1 MVKLLNIFN
10 ERKASVLQ
18 ALIEHIEL
26 SFIALF
32 FAVLIGLPLSIYLT
46 RHKKIAEPI
55 INVTAVM
62 QTIPS
67 LALLGLMIP
76 LFGIG
81 KFPAVVALVAYAL
94 LPIMRNTYTGIA
106 GVDASLIEAANGMG
120 MSPVKRLTKVEL
132 PLALPVIM
140 AGVRTA
146 MVLIVGTTTLAALI
160 GAGGLGDLILLG
172 IDRNNGQLIL
182 LGAIPAAL
190 LALIFDFVL
199 RWISEL
205 SYKKS
210 LIAFLIIIITA
221 LAIVLAPLFGKSTD
235 DTIVLGGKLGAEPE
249 ILINMYQHLIE
260 DETDLKVELKPGLGK
275 TSFVFNALQS
285 GDIDIYPEF
294 TGTVINEF
302 LKEEVKSR
310 EDDEVYEQARSGLME
325 EFDLVYLPPM
335 AFNNTYAL
343 AMKEE
348 LANESGIED
357 ISDLEKIQNDLKAG
371 FTLEFSDREDG
382 YRGIQSEY
390 GIEFKDMVTMEP
402 KLRYTAIENND
413 IDILDAYSTD
423 SELESYKLK
432 VLNDDLALFPPYQGA
447 PLLREETLEKHPEL
461 EEILNKLAGKIT
473 DDEMREMNYLV
484 NVEDKSPREVALEYL
499 EENNLLKD

>member
-1 MVKLLNIFN
+1 M
-10 ERKASVLQ
+10 ERKSDLLQ

-46 RHKKIAEPI
+46 RHRKIAEPI
-55 INVTAVM
+55 INITAVM

-81 KFPAVVALVAYAL
+81 KFPAIVALVAYAL
-94 LPIMRNTYTGIA
+94 LPIMRNTYTGID
-106 GVDASLIEAANGMG
+106 GVDASLVEAANGMG
-120 MSPVKRLTKVEL
+120 MSPLKRLTKIEL

-140 AGVRTA
+140 AGIRTA

-172 IDRNNGQLIL
+172 IDRNNGSLIL

-190 LALIFDFVL
+190 LAIIFDYVL
-199 RWISEL
+199 RKISQL

-210 LIAFLIIIITA
+210 LIAFFIIIFIA
-221 LAIVLAPLFGKSTD
+221 LAIVLAPLFGKATD
-235 DTIVLGGKLGAEPE
+235 DKLVIGGKLGAEPE
-249 ILINMYQHLIE
+249 ILINMYKILIE
-260 DETDLKVELKPGLGK
+260 DETEIEVELKAGLGK

-294 TGTVINEF
+294 TGTAINEF
-302 LKEEVKSR
+302 IKEEVESKEDEAVYQQAKSGM
-310 EDDEVYEQARSGLME
+310 ED
-325 EFDLVYLPPM
+325 EFNLILLPPM
-335 AFNNTYAL
+335 AYNNTYAL
-343 AMKEE
+343 AMKESKAKE
-348 LANESGIED
+348 EGIED
-357 ISDLEKIQNDLKAG
+357 ISDLSKVADDLTAG
-371 FTLEFSDREDG
+371 FTLEFTDREDG
-382 YRGIQSEY
+382 YLGIQSEY
-390 GIEFKDMVTMEP
+390 GITFNHVVTMEP
-402 KLRYTAIENND
+402 KLRYTAIENDD

-423 SELESYKLK
+423 SELESYDLK
-432 VLNDDLALFPPYQGA
+432 VLNDDLSLFPPYQGA
-447 PLLREETLEKHPEL
+447 PLLREDTLIEYPEL
-461 EEILNKLAGKIT
+461 EDILNKLAGKVT

-484 NVEDKSPREVALEYL
+484 NVESESAYDVALEYL
-499 EENNLLKD
+499 EQQELLK

>member
-1 MVKLLNIFN
+1 M
-10 ERKASVLQ
+10 ERKSDLLQ

-46 RHKKIAEPI
+46 RHKKFAEPI

-81 KFPAVVALVAYAL
+81 KFPAIVALVAYAL

-106 GVDASLIEAANGMG
+106 GVDASLTEAADGMG
-120 MSPVKRLTKVEL
+120 MSRLKRLTKIEL

-140 AGVRTA
+140 AGIRTA

-160 GAGGLGDLILLG
+160 GAGGLGDIILLG

-190 LALIFDFVL
+190 LALVFDFVL
-199 RWISEL
+199 RRISKL

-210 LIAFLIIIITA
+210 LVAFIIIILIA
-221 LAIVLAPLFGKSTD
+221 LAMVLAPLFNKTSD
-235 DTIVLGGKLGAEPE
+235 DTLVLGGKLGAEPE
-249 ILINMYQHLIE
+249 ILINMYQQLIE

-275 TSFVFNALQS
+275 TSFVFNALQN

-294 TGTVINEF
+294 TGTAINEF
-302 LKEEVKSR
+302 LKEEVESK
-310 EDDEVYEQARSGLME
+310 EDKEVYEQARSGMLE

-335 AFNNTYAL
+335 AYNNTYAL
-343 AMKEE
+343 AIKEE
-348 LANESGIED
+348 LAEERGIED
-357 ISDLEKIQNDLKAG
+357 ISDLANVQNDLTAG
-371 FTLEFSDREDG
+371 FTLEFTDREDG
-382 YRGIQSEY
+382 YLGIQSLY
-390 GIEFKDMVTMEP
+390 GIEFSDVVTMEP

-423 SELESYKLK
+423 SELESYNLK
-432 VLNDDLALFPPYQGA
+432 VLNDDQSLFPPYEGA
-447 PLLREETLEKHPEL
+447 PLLRKETLDKHPEL
-461 EEILNKLAGKIT
+461 EDVLNKLAGKVT

-484 NVEDKSPREVALEYL
+484 NVEDESPKDVAIEYL
-499 EENNLLKD
+499 DENDLLE

>member
-1 MVKLLNIFN
+1 MVNLELLIS
-10 ERKASVLQ
+10 RKSDLLQ

-46 RHKKIAEPI
+46 RHERIAEPI

-81 KFPAVVALVAYAL
+81 KFPAIVALVVYAL
-94 LPIMRNTYTGIA
+94 LPIMRNTYTGIK

-120 MSPVKRLTKVEL
+120 MSPLKRLTKVEL

-140 AGVRTA
+140 AGIRTA

-172 IDRNNGQLIL
+172 IDRNNGGLIL

-190 LALIFDFVL
+190 LALIFDYVL
-199 RWISEL
+199 RKISKL

-210 LIAFLIIIITA
+210 LIALIIIILIA
-221 LAIVLAPLFGKSTD
+221 LSMVLAPLFGKSSD
-235 DTIVLGGKLGAEPE
+235 DTLVIGGKLSAEPE
-249 ILINMYQHLIE
+249 ILINMYQLLIE
-260 DETDLKVELKPGLGK
+260 DETDLNVELKPGLGK
-275 TSFVFNALQS
+275 TSFVFNALRS

-294 TGTVINEF
+294 TGTAINEF
-302 LKEEVKSR
+302 LKEEVESN
-310 EDDEVYEQARSGLME
+310 EDAEVYEQARSGMLE
-325 EFDLVYLPPM
+325 EFGLVYLPPM
-335 AFNNTYAL
+335 AYNNTYAL
-343 AMKEE
+343 AIKEE
-348 LANESGIED
+348 LAKEKEIED
-357 ISDLEKIQNDLKAG
+357 ISDLKNYQNDLRAG

-382 YRGIQSEY
+382 YLGIQSEY
-390 GIEFKDMVTMEP
+390 GITFKDVVTMEP

-413 IDILDAYSTD
+413 IDVLDAYSTD

-447 PLLREETLEKHPEL
+447 PLLSEKTLEKHPEL
-461 EEILNKLAGKIT
+461 EDILNKLAGKVT
-473 DDEMREMNYLV
+473 DDEMRQMNYLV
-484 NVEDKSPREVALEYL
+484 NVEDESPHDVALNFL
-499 EENNLLKD
+499 EEQGLLKSN

>member
-1 MVKLLNIFN
+1 MD
-10 ERKASVLQ
+10 RKSDLFT

-32 FAVLIGLPLSIYLT
+32 FAVIIGLPLSIYLT

-55 INVTAVM
+55 INVAAVL

-81 KFPAVVALVAYAL
+81 QFPAIVALVAYAL
-94 LPIMRNTYTGIA
+94 LPIMRNTYTGIVE
-106 GVDASLIEAANGMG
+106 VDPSLIEAADGIG
-120 MSPVKRLTKVEL
+120 MSKFKRLSKIEL
-132 PLALPVIM
+132 PLALSVIM
-140 AGVRTA
+140 AGIRTA

-190 LALIFDFVL
+190 LALIFDFGL
-199 RWISEL
+199 RGTSKL

-210 LIAFLIIIITA
+210 LVAFIVIILIA
-221 LAIVLAPLFGKSTD
+221 LAIVIAPLFSKSSE
-235 DTIVLGGKLGAEPE
+235 DTLVIGGKLGAEPE
-249 ILINMYQHLIE
+249 ILINMYQILIE
-260 DETDLKVELKPGLGK
+260 DETDLKVQLEPGLGK

-294 TGTVINEF
+294 TGTAINEF
-302 LKEEVKSR
+302 LKEEVESKES
-310 EDDEVYEQARSGLME
+310 EEVYEQARSGLLE
-325 EFDLVYLPPM
+325 EFGLVYLPPM
-335 AFNNTYAL
+335 AYNNTYTL
-343 AMKEE
+343 AMKET
-348 LANESGIED
+348 LAKEEGIEN
-357 ISDLEKIQNDLKAG
+357 ISDLAKIEDDLTAG

-382 YRGIQSEY
+382 YLGIQSLY
-390 GIEFKDMVTMEP
+390 GIEFGEVVTMEP
-402 KLRYTAIENND
+402 KLRYTAIENGD
-413 IDILDAYSTD
+413 IDLLDAYSTD
-423 SELESYKLK
+423 SELESYELA
-432 VLNDDLALFPPYQGA
+432 VLNDDESLFPPYEGA
-447 PLLREETLEKHPEL
+447 PLLREETLDDHPEL
-461 EEILNKLAGKIT
+461 EEILNQLAGKVT

-484 NVEDKSPREVALEYL
+484 NVEEESPKDVATDYL
-499 EENNLLKD
+499 KNIDLIE

>member
-1 MVKLLNIFN
+1 MNRLLNILV
-10 ERKASVLQ
+10 ERKTDLIQ

-32 FAVLIGLPLSIYLT
+32 FAVLLGLPLSIYLT
-46 RHKKIAEPI
+46 RRKKIAEPI

-81 KFPAVVALVAYAL
+81 KFPAIVALVAYAL
-94 LPIMRNTYTGIA
+94 LPIMRNTYTGIN
-106 GVDASLIEAANGMG
+106 GVEASLIEAANGMG
-120 MSPVKRLTKVEL
+120 MSPLKRLTKIEL

-140 AGVRTA
+140 AGIRTA

-199 RWISEL
+199 RKISKL

-210 LIAFLIIIITA
+210 LIAFIIIILLA
-221 LAIVLAPLFGKSTD
+221 LAMALAPLLNKTSD
-235 DTIVLGGKLGAEPE
+235 DTLVLGGKLGAEPE
-249 ILINMYQHLIE
+249 ILINMYQILIE
-260 DETDLKVELKPGLGK
+260 DETDLNVELKPGLGK

-294 TGTVINEF
+294 TGTAINEF
-302 LKEEVKSR
+302 LKEEVKSKK
-310 EDDEVYEQARSGLME
+310 DKEVYEQARSGMLE
-325 EFDLVYLPPM
+325 EFGLVYLPPM
-335 AFNNTYAL
+335 AYNNTYAL
-343 AMKEE
+343 AIKKDLAEE
-348 LANESGIED
+348 KGIKD
-357 ISDLEKIQNDLKAG
+357 ISDLAKVQNDLTAG

-382 YRGIQSEY
+382 YLGIQSLYEIKFS
-390 GIEFKDMVTMEP
+390 GVVTMEP
-402 KLRYTAIENND
+402 KLRYTAIENGD

-423 SELESYKLK
+423 SELESFKLE
-432 VLNDDLALFPPYQGA
+432 VLNDDQALFPPYEGA
-447 PLLREETLEKHPEL
+447 PLLREETLDEHPEL
-461 EEILNKLAGKIT
+461 EEVLNKLAGKVT
-473 DDEMREMNYLV
+473 DEEMREMNYLV
-484 NVEDKSPREVALEYL
+484 NEEDESPKDVALEYL
-499 EENNLLKD
+499 KDSGLLQ

>member
-1 MVKLLNIFN
+1 MDKLLNIFT
-10 ERKASVLQ
+10 ERKSDLLQ

-81 KFPAVVALVAYAL
+81 KFPAIVALVAYAL
-94 LPIMRNTYTGIA
+94 LPIMRNTYTGID
-106 GVDASLIEAANGMG
+106 GVNASLIEAANGMG
-120 MSPVKRLTKVEL
+120 MSPLKRLTKVEL

-140 AGVRTA
+140 AGIRTA

-172 IDRNNGQLIL
+172 IDRNNGSLIL

-190 LALIFDFVL
+190 LAIIFDFVL
-199 RWISEL
+199 HKISNL

-210 LIAFLIIIITA
+210 LVAFFIIIFIA
-221 LAIVLAPLFGKSTD
+221 LVIVVAPFIGKSGD
-235 DTIVLGGKLGAEPE
+235 DKLVLGGKLGAEPE
-249 ILINMYQHLIE
+249 ILINMYKILIE
-260 DETDLKVELKPGLGK
+260 DETDLDVELKAGLGK
-275 TSFVFNALQS
+275 TSFVFNALRS

-294 TGTVINEF
+294 TGTAINEF
-302 LKEEVKSR
+302 LKEEVESR
-310 EDDEVYEQARSGLME
+310 EDADVYEQARSGMEE
-325 EFDLVYLPPM
+325 EFDLIYLPPM
-335 AFNNTYAL
+335 AYNNTYAL
-343 AMKEE
+343 AMKES
-348 LANESGIED
+348 LAEEEGIED
-357 ISDLEKIQNDLKAG
+357 ISDLAKIQNDLKAG
-371 FTLEFSDREDG
+371 FTLEFTDREDG
-382 YRGIQSEY
+382 YLGIQSEY
-390 GIEFKDMVTMEP
+390 GISFNDVVTMEP
-402 KLRYTAIENND
+402 KLRYTAIENDD

-447 PLLREETLEKHPEL
+447 PLLRKDVLEDHPEL
-461 EEILNKLAGKIT
+461 EDILNKLAGKVT
-473 DDEMREMNYLV
+473 DDEMREMNFLV
-484 NVEDKSPREVALEYL
+484 NVESESPYDVALEYL
-499 EENNLLKD
+499 EKNDLLK